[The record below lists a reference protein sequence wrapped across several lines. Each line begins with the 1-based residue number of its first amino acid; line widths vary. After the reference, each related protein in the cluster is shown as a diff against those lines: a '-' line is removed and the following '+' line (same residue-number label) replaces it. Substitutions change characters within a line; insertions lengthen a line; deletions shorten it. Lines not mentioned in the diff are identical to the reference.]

1 MYPIIRRCIDPHNVM
16 LAIISMWL
24 AQWVS
29 PSFQTH
35 LQKVVG
41 PYQGT
46 IETILSIVIPAFIST
61 GVIGFVAWILGAWL
75 SETEHRVLEK
85 IGDGIDAVMWE
96 VKGKILISTGFNWA
110 FVLMLASYVLGM
122 HEVFFHSLQM
132 VIPVDDFSLTDL
144 FRFALITPPFVLNT
158 LHFLISLPSQWAAI
172 YDTPVQITNHRLR
185 VTGELKTEE
194 KAKIAN

>member
-1 MYPIIRRCIDPHNVM
+1 MYPIIRKCTDPHNVM

-24 AQWVS
+24 AQWFS

-35 LQKVVG
+35 LQKVIG
-41 PYQGT
+41 PYQET

-61 GVIGFVAWILGAWL
+61 GVIGFVAWILGSWL

-96 VKGKILISTGFNWA
+96 VKGKILISKGFNWA
-110 FVLMLASYVLGM
+110 FVLMSASYVLGM
-122 HEVFFHSLQM
+122 DEVFFHSLQM
-132 VIPVDDFSLTDL
+132 VVPADDFSLADL
-144 FRFALITPPFVLNT
+144 FRLALIAPPFALNT
-158 LHFLISLPSQWAAI
+158 LHFLISLPSQWAAV
-172 YDTPVQITNHRLR
+172 YDTPVQITNHHLR
-185 VTGELKTEE
+185 VTGKLKPEE

>member
-1 MYPIIRRCIDPHNVM
+1 MYPIIRKCTDPHNVM

-35 LQKVVG
+35 LQKVIG
-41 PYQGT
+41 PYQET

-61 GVIGFVAWILGAWL
+61 GVIGFVAWILGSWL
-75 SETEHRVLEK
+75 SETEHRILEK
-85 IGDGIDAVMWE
+85 IGDGIDAIMWE
-96 VKGKILISTGFNWA
+96 VKGKILMSKGFNWA
-110 FVLMLASYVLGM
+110 FVLMSASYVLGM
-122 HEVFFHSLQM
+122 NEVFFHFLLM
-132 VIPVDDFSLTDL
+132 VVPADDISLTGFL
-144 FRFALITPPFVLNT
+144 RLVLITPPFALNT
-158 LHFLISLPSQWAAI
+158 LHFLISLPSQWAAV